1 MSDIFFSVTD
11 GHGVLVHAND
21 LFVAQSRY
29 DRDSLIG
36 SSYTITNH
44 PDMPSVVFD
53 VMWAELA
60 AGRMFAGTLTNLAA
74 DGTSYTVYTTV
85 SPIGD
90 DTFLWVSTRPMDAA
104 RSAQASGWHRELA
117 GLEAGLRASGTPGRE
132 AGERVTTRFAALLED
147 AGFPTFAAFHAHTF
161 PQEVARL
168 ERRAGPFPAHPA
180 ASGEAAALL
189 ARATEVDRTL
199 GPWPVQ
205 LHRHSRLSG
214 ALRRA
219 IDQLQHELDATASS
233 ITDMTGLA
241 ASAQDSHLYEP
252 LTIWAQMQD
261 LITGY
266 VMELIAALGR
276 LDDANTENCVQIAL
290 AKLHSRTLAAFA
302 VELVDRPKHAHTK
315 SAAVTL
321 LATSFRLSLAELD
334 KQSIS
339 HRLLAEQTITEIT
352 KSTSMLSGSRKL
364 LLDWQRQI
372 ASARLSPEMRLLAE
386 GVNTSVTRLGE
397 TFAELGHIVELC
409 DEISVGEDSRAL
421 LALIEPTRPGA

>member
-1 MSDIFFSVTD
+1 MSDVFFSVTD
-11 GHGVLVHAND
+11 SHGVLLHAND
-21 LFVAQSRY
+21 LFVALSRY
-29 DRDSLIG
+29 DRDTLIG
-36 SSYTITNH
+36 SPYTITRH
-44 PDMPSVVFD
+44 PDMPSAVFD
-53 VMWAELA
+53 VMWEELS
-60 AGRMFAGTLTNLAA
+60 AGRMFAGTLTNRAA

-90 DTFLWVSTRPMDAA
+90 DRFLWVRTRPMDAA
-104 RSAQASGWHRELA
+104 RSAQATEWYRELA
-117 GLEAGLRASGTPGRE
+117 ELEARLRESGADSRE
-132 AGERVTTRFAALLED
+132 AGEQATARFAALLED

-161 PQEVARL
+161 PLEVARF
-168 ERRAGPFPAHPA
+168 ERRSGPFPEHPA

-205 LHRHSRLSG
+205 LHRLSRLSG

-219 IDQLQHELDATASS
+219 IEQLQHELDATASS
-233 ITDMTGLA
+233 ITDITDLA
-241 ASAQDSHLYEP
+241 ASTQDSQLYEP

-266 VMELIAALGR
+266 VVELIAVLGR
-276 LDDANTENCVQIAL
+276 LDDANTENCLQTAL

-302 VELVDRPKHAHTK
+302 VELVDRPKHANTK
-315 SAAVTL
+315 SEAVTL

-386 GVNTSVTRLGE
+386 GVNDSVARLGE

-421 LALIEPTRPGA
+421 LALIEPPRPGA